1 MRLVLHR
8 AGLLLLIGLLSSCGG
23 GVGVVEQDK
32 APTRVPDLS
41 NVPDAVPKNE
51 PLSKY
56 GNPRQYKVLGK
67 NYYTLSSAEGYHE
80 KGIASWYGTK
90 FHGRRTSSG
99 EIYDMYKM
107 TAAHKT
113 LPLPTYVE
121 VTNLENGKK
130 VIVKVNDRGPFHE
143 NRLIDLS
150 YSAAT
155 KLGII
160 AKGTGLVEI
169 RALTTPGKASV
180 TQPAK
185 APSPEMTASVK
196 SISSA
201 EMFLQVGA
209 FSSLSRAEQI
219 KRKLQHE
226 VTGVITITPFSSS
239 QGTLYRV
246 RIGPISNVEQG
257 DSLATKLASLGFP
270 NSHIVID

>member
-1 MRLVLHR
+1 MSLTSHRLVV
-8 AGLLLLIGLLSSCGG
+8 LLLIGFLTSCGG
-23 GVGVVEQDK
+23 KVGVVEQDS
-32 APTRVPDLS
+32 APKRAPDVS

-56 GNPRQYKVLGK
+56 GNPRQYQVFGK

-113 LPLPTYVE
+113 LPLPTYAE

-130 VIVKVNDRGPFHE
+130 VIVKINDRGPFHE

-160 AKGTGLVEI
+160 AKGTGLVEVK
-169 RALTTPGKASV
+169 ALTTPGKANV
-180 TQPAK
+180 MPPVK
-185 APSPEMTASVK
+185 EPSTEVTASVK
-196 SISSA
+196 PLSSA

-209 FSSLSRAEQI
+209 YSSLSRAEQI
-219 KRKLQHE
+219 KQKLQHE
-226 VTGVITITPFSSS
+226 VTGVISITPFKSS

-246 RIGPISNVEQG
+246 CIGPISNVEQG
-257 DSLATKLASLGFP
+257 DSLATKLANLGFP

>member
-180 TQPAK
+180 TQPVK
-185 APSPEMTASVK
+185 APSPEVTASVK

>member
-1 MRLVLHR
+1 MRLVAHR
-8 AGLLLLIGLLSSCGG
+8 SALLLLIGFLTSCGG
-23 GVGVVEQDK
+23 GVGVVDQDS

-113 LPLPTYVE
+113 LPLPTYAE

-130 VIVKVNDRGPFHE
+130 VIVKINDRGPFHE

-160 AKGTGLVEI
+160 AKGTGLVEV
-169 RALTTPGKASV
+169 RALTTPGKASI
-180 TQPAK
+180 TQPVK
-185 APSPEMTASVK
+185 APSSEVTASVK
-196 SISSA
+196 SINSA
-201 EMFLQVGA
+201 DMFLQVGA

>member
-1 MRLVLHR
+1 
-8 AGLLLLIGLLSSCGG
+8 
-23 GVGVVEQDK
+23 
-32 APTRVPDLS
+32 
-41 NVPDAVPKNE
+41 
-51 PLSKY
+51 
-56 GNPRQYKVLGK
+56 
-67 NYYTLSSAEGYHE
+67 
-80 KGIASWYGTK
+80 
-90 FHGRRTSSG
+90 
-99 EIYDMYKM
+99 M

-130 VIVKVNDRGPFHE
+130 AIVKVNDRGPFHE
-143 NRLIDLS
+143 NRVIDLS

-160 AKGTGLVEI
+160 AKGTGLVEV
-169 RALTTPGKASV
+169 RALTTPGKATV
-180 TQPAK
+180 
-185 APSPEMTASVK
+185 APTIKEAAPKVTASVK
-196 SISSA
+196 PLSSA

-226 VTGVITITPFSSS
+226 VTGVISITPFKSS

-246 RIGPISNVEQG
+246 RIGPISSVEQG
-257 DSLATKLASLGFP
+257 DSLATKLANLGYP

>member
-1 MRLVLHR
+1 MSLSSHRL
-8 AGLLLLIGLLSSCGG
+8 ALLLLIGFLTSCGG
-23 GVGVVEQDK
+23 KVGVVEQDS
-32 APTRVPDLS
+32 APTRAPDLS
-41 NVPDAVPKNE
+41 NIPDAVPKNE

-67 NYYTLSSAEGYHE
+67 NYYTLSSAEGYRE

-130 VIVKVNDRGPFHE
+130 AIVKVNDRGPFHE
-143 NRLIDLS
+143 NRVIDLS

-160 AKGTGLVEI
+160 AKGTGLVEV
-169 RALTTPGKASV
+169 RALTTPGKATV
-180 TQPAK
+180 
-185 APSPEMTASVK
+185 APTIKEAAPKVTASVK
-196 SISSA
+196 PLSSA

-226 VTGVITITPFSSS
+226 VTGVIIITPFKSS

-246 RIGPISNVEQG
+246 RIGPISSVEQG
-257 DSLATKLASLGFP
+257 DSLATKLANLGYP